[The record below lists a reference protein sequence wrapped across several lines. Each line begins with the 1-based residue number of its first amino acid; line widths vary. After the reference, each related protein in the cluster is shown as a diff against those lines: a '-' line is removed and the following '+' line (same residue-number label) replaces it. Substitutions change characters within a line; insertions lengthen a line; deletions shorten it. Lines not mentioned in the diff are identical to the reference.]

1 MVVEGVGRTLLGQEA
16 ALEIDILHIGPVQ
29 ANRVSGR
36 MGSEICES
44 FSDLFNGVGLLKEY
58 ELKLL
63 VDDSVKPV
71 AQHVRGIP
79 YRLR

>member
-1 MVVEGVGRTLLGQEA
+1 MVVEGVSRTLLGQEA

-29 ANRVSGR
+29 ANRVSGQI
-36 MGSEICES
+36 GSEICEG

-63 VDDSVKPV
+63 VDDAVKPV